1 MTSSACTYG
10 GTQINFLMPRTP
22 GVAWTEPAGHP
33 TAPKYDPTPIPTCRA
48 ANTQICRNGG
58 NNDRPQIL
66 TFALQKRPRAT
77 RASANKVRTGCI
89 TSNQN
94 IITGNSSASP
104 PSSDDAD
111 NTNKTASSSS
121 TKSSSSS
128 SSSVARVSKKKP
140 LVANTRP
147 RSQSQLIDISLPLE
161 PTENLFVNVFER
173 QYFDY
178 WLSRRYRLGGGFF
191 DEQLWAE
198 TIPQMSHQHA
208 SVRYAAMAV
217 GGIGKALHHSLKP
230 TTPAQLGANG
240 PHYGLALS
248 YYGRAI
254 REVHKAVAAP
264 RDETNSSSS
273 LRAAI
278 VCCLLFV
285 CFEVLHGDRK
295 AAFALIN
302 SGQTMMDE
310 LLRRCEEDKSRDKS
324 IIGAEAVET
333 EALHVFQRLIQQS
346 WSCGVLRRR
355 ERRPEKVEGDLVA
368 EEKKDSYSSES
379 WCCQGGPG
387 RKSAIHKMPAIFSSL
402 QEARRWWDVTQHYV
416 THSSDIVCRVTQL
429 GLSED
434 FLSECNERIRRQLEE
449 SERLRTGA
457 VSKSSS
463 YSSSSAATGAEDTA
477 SRWQD
482 FRDALARWATGF
494 APLWTAARKT
504 KTSDERSYS
513 QAAHL
518 RAQYLTLSNCLES
531 PLGCSYE
538 RVARLTPRFR
548 EVIQLSAGLLD
559 YQKRSSL
566 PGEIFTMDMGP
577 TWPLFLAG
585 TRCRVPELRNEAIR
599 LLRENPR
606 RDGLWDSRFFYA
618 LMMRNKMLEISN
630 SREGTPEE
638 QWWRLQ
644 HRSACVD
651 EQGALIAKA
660 MDKNPLTGTWDL
672 GEDNVRR
679 FLFD

>member
-1 MTSSACTYG
+1 MTSSTCTYG
-10 GTQINFLMPRTP
+10 GSQINFLMPRTP
-22 GVAWTEPAGHP
+22 GVAWTEPAGHA
-33 TAPKYDPTPIPTCRA
+33 TAPKYDPTPIPTCMA
-48 ANTQICRNGG
+48 ANTQIWRRHLKCDEVTPSCQRCVKWQGSCEGYDSPNG
-58 NNDRPQIL
+58 
-66 TFALQKRPRAT
+66 
-77 RASANKVRTGCI
+77 
-89 TSNQN
+89 
-94 IITGNSSASP
+94 SSASTP
-104 PSSDDAD
+104 GSDDVD
-111 NTNKTASSSS
+111 TTNKTIS
-121 TKSSSSS
+121 SSSSS
-128 SSSVARVSKKKP
+128 SSSVVRVSKRKP

-147 RSQSQLIDISLPLE
+147 RSQSHLIEISLPIE
-161 PTENLFVNVFER
+161 PTENLFGNVFER

-178 WLSRRYRLGGGFF
+178 WLSRRDRLGGGFF

-217 GGIGKALHHSLKP
+217 GGIGKALLHSLKP

-240 PHYGLALS
+240 PHYALALS

-254 REVHKAVAAP
+254 REVRKAT
-264 RDETNSSSS
+264 REETGS

-310 LLRRCEEDKSRDKS
+310 LLRRCEEEKSRDQS

-355 ERRPEKVEGDLVA
+355 ERRFVEGGNLPV

-387 RKSAIHKMPAIFSSL
+387 RKCAIHKMPATFSSL

-429 GLSED
+429 GLDED

-449 SERLRTGA
+449 SERARTGA
-457 VSKSSS
+457 AINKPS
-463 YSSSSAATGAEDTA
+463 SSSSAAAGTEETA

-482 FRDALARWATGF
+482 FRDALARWEIGF
-494 APLWTAARKT
+494 VPLWTAARKL
-504 KTSDERSYS
+504 KTTDERSYS

-548 EVIQLSAGLLD
+548 EVIQLSAGLLA

>member
-1 MTSSACTYG
+1 MTSSAYSYG
-10 GTQINFLMPRTP
+10 GSQITFLMPPTP
-22 GVAWTEPAGHP
+22 GVAGTEPAGHA
-33 TAPKYDPTPIPTCRA
+33 TAP
-48 ANTQICRNGG
+48 RNGG
-58 NNDRPQIL
+58 NDRPQIL
-66 TFALQKRPRAT
+66 TFALQQRPRAT
-77 RASANKVRTGCI
+77 RASAHKVRTGCI
-89 TSNQN
+89 TSDQT
-94 IITGNSSASP
+94 IIIGKRRHVKCDEVKPSCQRCVKWQGFCEGYDSPNGSSASTP
-104 PSSDDAD
+104 GGPESDAD
-111 NTNKTASSSS
+111 NSKTTSLVS
-121 TKSSSSS
+121 
-128 SSSVARVSKKKP
+128 VSKKHKKKT
-140 LVANTRP
+140 LAANHRSRP
-147 RSQSQLIDISLPLE
+147 PSHLRDVSLPTE
-161 PTENLFVNVFER
+161 PTENLFGNVFER

-191 DEQLWAE
+191 DEQLWNE

-217 GGIGKALHHSLKP
+217 GGIGKALLHSLKP

-254 REVHKAVAAP
+254 REVRKAT
-264 RDETNSSSS
+264 RDTSS

-310 LLRRCEEDKSRDKS
+310 LLRRCEEERRRDQS

-355 ERRPEKVEGDLVA
+355 ERYGQGHLVEDN
-368 EEKKDSYSSES
+368 KDFYSSES
-379 WCCQGGPG
+379 WCCQGGSG
-387 RKSAIHKMPAIFSSL
+387 RKCAIHKMPVTFTSL

-429 GLSED
+429 GLSDD

-449 SERLRTGA
+449 SVRAKAGDVDE
-457 VSKSSS
+457 S
-463 YSSSSAATGAEDTA
+463 SSSSAAAGAAAGAGETA

-482 FRDALARWATGF
+482 FRDALARWESGF
-494 APLWTAARKT
+494 EPLWTAALTK
-504 KTSDERSYS
+504 KTSDERSYT

-531 PLGCSYE
+531 PLGCSYD
-538 RVARLTPRFR
+538 RVAQLTPRFR
-548 EVIQLSAGLLD
+548 EIIQLCAGLLA
-559 YQKRSSL
+559 YQKRSFVG
-566 PGEIFTMDMGP
+566 GEIFTMDMGP
-577 TWPLFLAG
+577 TWPLFVAG

-618 LMMRNKMLEISN
+618 LMVRNRLLEISN

-644 HRSACVD
+644 HRSACID

-660 MDKNPLTGTWDL
+660 MDKNPLTGTWEV